1 MIKQIPVTND
11 EIYELSAFAFQFKP
25 TPEEIE
31 KKKKEKEKQ
40 SEIVWGWMEGEDLA
54 AKVHLLPL
62 EMRIH
67 GKVVKTGGIT
77 NVATWPEHR
86 RKGAVRELLTHAIS
100 EMKKQGY
107 LISYLAPFSVPF
119 YRKFGWEMTINEM
132 KFTIPM
138 EYVPK
143 FKEAAGCVRRMKQGD
158 EAKVKEVY
166 QAYTEQYTG
175 MLVRDEHWWEY
186 KVFEKE
192 GFTTAISYDP
202 EGHADGYM
210 RYKVK
215 ENKMDID
222 EWITVTPNSKKRLL
236 QFIANHDSMAK
247 EVHMTLPDDDVLPLF
262 MDEPRAKQEQKPYF
276 MTRIVD
282 VEAFLGVY
290 PFRASA
296 DKEETYTI
304 KVEDAAFEENSGLYR
319 LHLRK
324 ESHHVEK
331 IEDAS
336 TQEITASLTVQQLAM
351 ILLGKHTL
359 EQLYEQGLLVGHF
372 ERIKHLDAFLP
383 KKRHPYL
390 ADFF

>member
-1 MIKQIPVTND
+1 MIKQIPITND
-11 EIYELSAFAFQFKP
+11 EIYELSAFAFQFTP
-25 TPEEIE
+25 TSEEIE

-40 SEIVWGWMEGEDLA
+40 NEIVWGWMEGEELA

-62 EMRIH
+62 ETRIH
-67 GKVVKTGGIT
+67 GKVIKTGGIT
-77 NVATWPEHR
+77 NVSTWPEHR
-86 RKGAVRELLTHAIS
+86 RKGAVRELLIHAIA
-100 EMKKQGY
+100 EMKKEGY

-143 FKEAAGCVRRMKQGD
+143 FKSAPGYVRRMKKGD
-158 EAKVKEVY
+158 EAVVKEVY

-175 MLVRDEHWWEY
+175 MLVRDELWWEY
-186 KVFEKE
+186 HVFGKE
-192 GFTTAISYDP
+192 GFTTAISYDH

-222 EWITVTPNSKKRLL
+222 EWITVTPDSKKRLL
-236 QFIANHDSMAK
+236 QFMANHDSMVK

-282 VEAFLGVY
+282 VESFLKVY
-290 PFRASA
+290 PFQVSA
-296 DKEETYTI
+296 EKEETYTI
-304 KVEDAAFEENSGLYR
+304 KVEDAAFEENSGVYR
-319 LHLRK
+319 LHFQDGF
-324 ESHHVEK
+324 HYAEK
-331 IEDAS
+331 IEPSAGQDV
-336 TQEITASLTVQQLAM
+336 TTTLTVQQLAM
-351 ILLGKHTL
+351 ILLGKNTL
-359 EQLYEQGLLVGHF
+359 EQLDEQELITGDF
-372 ERIKHLDAFLP
+372 EEMKKLDAYLP
-383 KKRHPYL
+383 VKRHPYL